1 MVTVNVMRMGV
12 ATVRKMLL
20 VPSVTD
26 VRKVLL
32 DYPRNTPKVVRNVFV
47 LEEAVIV
54 WIPNTIGT
62 KFVLKRELR
71 IMNQSVPTL

>member
-1 MVTVNVMRMGV
+1 
-12 ATVRKMLL
+12 MLL

-26 VRKVLL
+26 ARKVLL

-71 IMNQSVPTL
+71 IMNQ